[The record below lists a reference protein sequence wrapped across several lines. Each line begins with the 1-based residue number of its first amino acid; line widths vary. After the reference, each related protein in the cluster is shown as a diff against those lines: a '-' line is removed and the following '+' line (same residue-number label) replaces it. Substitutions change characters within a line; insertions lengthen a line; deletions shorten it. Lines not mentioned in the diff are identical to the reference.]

1 MRFCEVCDQNS
12 FIQRD
17 MDFPVG
23 RSRTEQGKSLPQYLN
38 SIRDNAQEL
47 VDKGTLILGCDHE
60 TISNKTAVGGIKIF
74 PKII

>member
-47 VDKGTLILGCDHE
+47 VDKGTLILGCDSA
-60 TISNKTAVGGIKIF
+60 TIRNKTAVGDINFFQK
-74 PKII
+74 